1 MEHRPTQFFHIY
13 IYIYIYVYIYKYK
26 KVFVMFMI
34 PEVCFQSKTVGH
46 RCFAEVICVFYSDI
60 VIDYLPLL
68 NSFSQIS

>member
-1 MEHRPTQFFHIY
+1 MEDRPAQFFHI
-13 IYIYIYVYIYKYK
+13 YIYKYK

-34 PEVCFQSKTVGH
+34 PGVFFQSKTVGQL
-46 RCFAEVICVFYSDI
+46 CFAEVICVFYSNI